1 MSTVANGG
9 IPNDVSF
16 TEVATFNTPETDELK
31 STVVGQLD
39 PHRKLAIIFTCTV
52 CSTRNAKTFSHM
64 SYTKGVVIITCD
76 GCKKHH
82 LIADNLGWFRN
93 TPVNIETIA
102 KEKGETVQRIQDLSY
117 LLKEDV
123 YKILPQSLKE
133 KVDKALKHDKDKN
146 HKEQPNPTGSEV
158 LTPPDL

>member
-1 MSTVANGG
+1 
-9 IPNDVSF
+9 
-16 TEVATFNTPETDELK
+16 
-31 STVVGQLD
+31 VVGQLD
-39 PHRKLAIIFTCTV
+39 PNRKLAIIFTCTV
-52 CSTRNAKTFSHM
+52 CNTKNAKTFSHM

-133 KVDKALKHDKDKN
+133 KVDKVFKKDNDNKT
-146 HKEQPNPTGSEV
+146 HKEQPNSTGSEV
-158 LTPPDL
+158 SPPPDL